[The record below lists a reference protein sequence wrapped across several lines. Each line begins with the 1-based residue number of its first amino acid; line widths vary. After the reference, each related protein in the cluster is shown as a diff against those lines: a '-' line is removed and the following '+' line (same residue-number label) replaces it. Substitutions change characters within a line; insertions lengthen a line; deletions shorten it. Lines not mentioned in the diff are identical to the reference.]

1 MSMDRTMPSSTMSC
15 RSSGSM
21 TTFSASRMISFVGMP
36 ALWQRRCEGSA
47 MDRVNIASPEFTYDP
62 EDPAGFR
69 AGMFRPGG
77 ELGAEATGMSV
88 YELPPGQAICPYHYE
103 YAEEEWLVVVAGH
116 PTLRTPSGE
125 ERLSP
130 WDVAFFTT
138 GPSGAHG
145 VRNETNETVRVLMFS
160 DVRVPAATVYPDSD
174 KIGVWTGNKA
184 DDVMVHRS
192 SAVGY
197 FSGEG

>member
-1 MSMDRTMPSSTMSC
+1 
-15 RSSGSM
+15 
-21 TTFSASRMISFVGMP
+21 
-36 ALWQRRCEGSA
+36 

-103 YAEEEWLVVVAGH
+103 YAEEEWLLVLAGR
-116 PTLRTPSGE
+116 PTLRHPDGSDQLE
-125 ERLSP
+125 P

-138 GPSGAHG
+138 GPDGAHA
-145 VRNETNETVRVLMFS
+145 VRNDTDETVRVLMFS
-160 DVRVPAATVYPDSD
+160 DVRTPAATVYPDSD
-174 KIGVWTGNKA
+174 KIGIWTGNKA
-184 DDVMVHRS
+184 DNLIVRRS
-192 SAVGY
+192 SGVGY
-197 FSGEG
+197 FDGEPGT